1 MASTTQGRPLIETQ
15 GLVKIYQMG
24 TVEVHALRGVDL
36 RIEEGEYVA
45 IMGPSGSGK
54 STLMHILGC
63 LDRPT
68 RGIYRLDG
76 KEIQSLD
83 ENQRAE
89 IRKSKVGFVFQN
101 FNLLPRLTAVENVEL
116 PMTYTRL
123 HPHERRIRALALL
136 ERVGLKDRADHRPT
150 ELSGGEAQ
158 RVAIARALAN
168 NPAVILADEPT
179 GNLDTRT
186 GQEILS
192 LFREL
197 HREGRTLIVVTHDPE
212 VAQEAE
218 RIIYLRDGRIVEH
231 L

>member
-1 MASTTQGRPLIETQ
+1 MAPVLIQ
-15 GLVKIYQMG
+15 AQNLVKVYQMG
-24 TVEVHALRGVDL
+24 RVEVPALRGVNL
-36 RIEEGEYVA
+36 EIQRGEYVA

-68 RGIYRLDG
+68 RGSYRLEG
-76 KEIQSLD
+76 HEIAHLD
-83 ENQRAE
+83 EDQRAE
-89 IRKSKVGFVFQN
+89 IRKRKVGFVFQQ
-101 FNLLPRLTAVENVEL
+101 FNLLPRLTAVENVEVPL
-116 PMTYTRL
+116 VYLGVPPR
-123 HPHERRIRALALL
+123 ERRRRALALL
-136 ERVGLKDRADHRPT
+136 ERVGLAQRAQHRPT
-150 ELSGGEAQ
+150 EISGGEAQ

-168 NPAVILADEPT
+168 DPALILADEPT

-197 HREGRTLIVVTHDPE
+197 HQEGRTIVVVTHDPE

-218 RIIYLRDGRIVEH
+218 RIVYLRDGQVVPH

>member
-1 MASTTQGRPLIETQ
+1 MAENKNGQPLIETR

-68 RGIYRLDG
+68 RGTYRLEG
-76 KEIQSLD
+76 IEIESLD

-123 HPHERRIRALALL
+123 HPAERRKRALALL
-136 ERVGLKDRADHRPT
+136 ERVGLLERANHRPT

-168 NPAVILADEPT
+168 DPAVILADEPT

-197 HREGRTLIVVTHDPE
+197 HQEGRTLIVVTHDPE

-218 RIIYLRDGRIVEH
+218 RIVYLRDGQVVDH

>member
-1 MASTTQGRPLIETQ
+1 MAPLIQAEN
-15 GLVKIYQMG
+15 LVKIYRMG
-24 TVEVHALRGVDL
+24 QVEVPALRGVSL
-36 RIEEGEYVA
+36 TVEPGEYVA

-68 RGIYRLDG
+68 EGSYRLEG
-76 KEIQSLD
+76 REIATLD
-83 ENQRAE
+83 EDQRAE
-89 IRKSKVGFVFQN
+89 IRKRRVGFVFQQ
-101 FNLLPRLTAVENVEL
+101 FNLLSRLTALENVEV
-116 PMTYTRL
+116 PMVYLGMPPR
-123 HPHERRIRALALL
+123 ERRKRALALL
-136 ERVGLKDRADHRPT
+136 ERVGLAQRAHHRPT
-150 ELSGGEAQ
+150 EISGGEAQ

-168 NPAVILADEPT
+168 DPALILADEPT

-186 GQEILS
+186 GREILA

-197 HREGRTLIVVTHDPE
+197 HREGRTIVVVTHDPE

-218 RIIYLRDGRIVEH
+218 RIIYLRDGKVVPK

>member
-1 MASTTQGRPLIETQ
+1 MTPLIQAED
-15 GLVKIYQMG
+15 LVKVYRMG
-24 TVEVHALRGVDL
+24 TVEVPALRGVSL
-36 RIEEGEYVA
+36 QIHPGEYVA

-68 RGIYRLDG
+68 RGSYRLEG
-76 KEIQSLD
+76 QEIATLD

-89 IRKSKVGFVFQN
+89 IRKRRVGFVFQQ
-101 FNLLPRLTAVENVEL
+101 FNLLPRLTAVENVEVPL
-116 PMTYTRL
+116 VYLGMPPR
-123 HPHERRIRALALL
+123 ERRQRALALL
-136 ERVGLKDRADHRPT
+136 ERVGLAHRARHRPT
-150 ELSGGEAQ
+150 EISGGEAQ

-168 NPAVILADEPT
+168 DPALILADEPT

-186 GQEILS
+186 GQEILA

-197 HREGRTLIVVTHDPE
+197 HQEGRTIVVVTHDPE
-212 VAQEAE
+212 VAREAE
-218 RIIYLRDGRIVEH
+218 RTIYLRDGQVVPH

>member
-1 MASTTQGRPLIETQ
+1 MAPLIQAEN
-15 GLVKIYQMG
+15 LVKIYRMG
-24 TVEVHALRGVDL
+24 QVEVPALRGVSL
-36 RIEEGEYVA
+36 TVEPGEYVA

-68 RGIYRLDG
+68 EGSYRLEG
-76 KEIQSLD
+76 REIATLD
-83 ENQRAE
+83 EDQRAE
-89 IRKSKVGFVFQN
+89 IRKRRVGFVFQQ
-101 FNLLPRLTAVENVEL
+101 FNLLSRLTALENVEV
-116 PMTYTRL
+116 PMVYLGMPPR
-123 HPHERRIRALALL
+123 ERRKRALALL
-136 ERVGLKDRADHRPT
+136 ERVGLAQRAHHRPT
-150 ELSGGEAQ
+150 EISGGEAQ

-168 NPAVILADEPT
+168 DPALILADEPT

-186 GQEILS
+186 GREILA

-197 HREGRTLIVVTHDPE
+197 HREGRTIVVVTHDPE

-218 RIIYLRDGRIVEH
+218 RIVYLRDGKVVPK